1 MGRAPLLYLLSFGAH
16 GVLALGV
23 LAIPNKSSRASTPVT
38 FVAAPAKKPEKPKEP
53 PPAPKAPEPSPS
65 KAKAAPSPVQNT
77 HVATKAAPAPELPS
91 PVAPAPGPDFGV
103 TLSGGGGGGGP
114 AIAGGGGGPPGSA
127 GTGPAP
133 AETVR
138 KVLAAA
144 PKADGCEELAK
155 KPKAIAVPQPAYT
168 EAARAAGV
176 AGRVRVE
183 ITVDERGRVAKVR
196 VLEGLG
202 HGLDEAALAAA
213 RAATFEAAT
222 RCGKPV
228 SATFTVSMRFSL

>member
-1 MGRAPLLYLLSFGAH
+1 MGRGSLLYLLSFGAH
-16 GVLALGV
+16 GVLAVGMY
-23 LAIPNKSSRASTPVT
+23 AIPEKRTHASTPVT
-38 FVAAPAKKPEKPKEP
+38 FVAAPPKKAEKPREIP
-53 PPAPKAPEPSPS
+53 PEPKAPTPEKT
-65 KAKAAPSPVQNT
+65 KAKVAPSPVHPT
-77 HVATKAAPAPELPS
+77 PISAKTSPLPEAPPS
-91 PVAPAPGPDFGV
+91 PAPAPGPDFGV

-114 AIAGGGGGPPGSA
+114 AIAGGGGGAPGGT
-127 GTGPAP
+127 GTGPAS

-138 KVLAAA
+138 KVLAPA
-144 PKADGCEELAK
+144 PKADTCEEPTK

-176 AGRVRVE
+176 SGRVRVE
-183 ITVDERGRVAKVR
+183 ITVDERGHVAKVR

-228 SATFTVSMRFSL
+228 AATFTVAMRFAL

>member
-1 MGRAPLLYLLSFGAH
+1 MGRGALLYLLSFGAH
-16 GVLALGV
+16 GVLAIGV
-23 LAIPNKSSRASTPVT
+23 YALPAKAAHEKTPVT
-38 FVAAPAKKPEKPKEP
+38 FVVAPKKKAEKPKELP
-53 PPAPKAPEPSPS
+53 PEPKPVENT
-65 KAKAAPSPVQNT
+65 KAKAAPSPV
-77 HVATKAAPAPELPS
+77 HPAPIAAKAAPAPEPLALAPS
-91 PVAPAPGPDFGV
+91 PAPGPDFGV

-114 AIAGGGGGPPGSA
+114 AIAGGGVPPGGS
-127 GTGPAP
+127 GTGPGA

-138 KVLAAA
+138 KVLAPA
-144 PKADGCEELAK
+144 PKADTCEEPVK

-213 RAATFEAAT
+213 RAATFEAGT
-222 RCGKPV
+222 RCGKPTA
-228 SATFTVSMRFSL
+228 ATFTVSMRFSL